1 MPTVS
6 KEERVVRDAT
16 ALHFWLD
23 GESYRDIGRRVKL
36 SCRGTELAVRS
47 RGTSKSARSARHTSR
62 CSVPSPVA

>member
-23 GESYRDIGRRVKL
+23 GESYR
-36 SCRGTELAVRS
+36 ELA
-47 RGTSKSARSARHTSR
+47 GE
-62 CSVPSPVA
+62 